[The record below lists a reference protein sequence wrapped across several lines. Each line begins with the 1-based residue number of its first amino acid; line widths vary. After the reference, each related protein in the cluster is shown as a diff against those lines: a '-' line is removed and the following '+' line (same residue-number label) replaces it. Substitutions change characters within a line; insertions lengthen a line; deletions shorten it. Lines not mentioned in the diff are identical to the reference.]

1 MILLWLTS
9 PLISKMM
16 MSFAG
21 TQDACRR
28 AGDRVARIASGL
40 GGWLGLDAGS
50 DETSQ
55 EAREDQ
61 PDSEDVNAA
70 IWV

>member
-1 MILLWLTS
+1 
-9 PLISKMM
+9 M
-16 MSFAG
+16 MSVAG
-21 TQDACRR
+21 TQDACSHAR
-28 AGDRVARIASGL
+28 DRVARIASGL

-61 PDSEDVNAA
+61 PDSEDGHVA